1 MSRLLKLNAII
12 PQLGH
17 GVRGVSGTVL
27 WSVLLLGSSET
38 EITHFVLLAK
48 EGTCH
53 A

>member
-17 GVRGVSGTVL
+17 GVRAVSGTVL

-38 EITHFVLLAK
+38 EITHFVLGAK
-48 EGTCH
+48 EGACH

>member
-1 MSRLLKLNAII
+1 MLKPNAII
-12 PQLGH
+12 SQLGH
-17 GVRGVSGTVL
+17 GVRGLSGTVL

-38 EITHFVLLAK
+38 EITQFVLLAK

>member
-1 MSRLLKLNAII
+1 MSRLLKPKAII

-17 GVRGVSGTVL
+17 EVRGVSGTLL

-38 EITHFVLLAK
+38 EISQFVLGAK
-48 EGTCH
+48 EGACH